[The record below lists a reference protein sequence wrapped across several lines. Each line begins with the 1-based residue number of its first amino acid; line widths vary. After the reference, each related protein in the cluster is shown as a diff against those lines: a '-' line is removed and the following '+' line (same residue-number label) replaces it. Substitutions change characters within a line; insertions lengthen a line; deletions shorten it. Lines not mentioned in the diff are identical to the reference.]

1 VKDIEH
7 QRGPTFLQVLEGEYD
22 GNLKDFSKT
31 HGINYTRILEI
42 ASGRVSKDRLPGIIQ
57 KVCRILNEA
66 EDVLFPDDEY
76 PHLLFDSIADAP
88 GYKLILQKH
97 SLHFKVMSQDNG
109 SLRNF
114 FLDRGFSINDYSL
127 FTEALRGANPVLLH
141 GKLILKVCE
150 ALGMGIECVFPQE
163 LYAYEWRYL
172 KNKET
177 YLEDQND
184 INLKRE
190 SLKLRQCEEDIHK
203 VQNEIVDR
211 ILSTLEPDDRKI
223 LEMWYG
229 VCGSDA
235 YSQSDIA
242 EACGKNSK
250 QSVQLA
256 LKRLVQRLRK
266 KFFQFDAIADD
277 ARETMVPARNDRIFI

>member
-1 VKDIEH
+1 M
-7 QRGPTFLQVLEGEYD
+7 QVLEAEYD
-22 GNLKDFSKT
+22 GNLQDFSKT
-31 HGINYTRILEI
+31 HGINYARILEI
-42 ASGRVSKDRLPGIIQ
+42 ASGRVSKDRLPGIIR
-57 KVCRILNEA
+57 KVCSILNEA

-76 PHLLFDSIADAP
+76 PPLLFDSIADAP
-88 GYKLILQKH
+88 GYQLILQKH
-97 SLHFKVMSQDNG
+97 SLHFKVMKQDNG

-114 FLDRGFSINDYSL
+114 LLDRGFSINDYSL

-150 ALGMGIECVFPQE
+150 ALGMGVECVFPQE

-172 KNKET
+172 KNNNET
-177 YLEDQND
+177 YLDDQND
-184 INLKRE
+184 INIKRE
-190 SLKLRQCEEDIHK
+190 SLKLPQCEEDIRK
-203 VQNEIVDR
+203 VQNDIVDR
-211 ILSTLEPDDRKI
+211 ILSTLKSDDRKI

-229 VCGSDA
+229 VCGSEV
-235 YSQSDIA
+235 YPQRDIA

-277 ARETMVPARNDRIFI
+277 ARETMTPARNDRVFI